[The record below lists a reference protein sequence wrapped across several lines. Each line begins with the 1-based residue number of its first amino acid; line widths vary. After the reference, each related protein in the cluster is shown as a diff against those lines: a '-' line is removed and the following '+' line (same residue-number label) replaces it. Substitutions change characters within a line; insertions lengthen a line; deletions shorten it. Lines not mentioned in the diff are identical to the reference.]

1 MKNFIMFLSLIFIV
15 IYITACNEN
24 KIETPTDI
32 ENASSIRT
40 VKKGLNYPWEII
52 WGKDDHIWMTERNGK
67 ISRIDPENGNA
78 TFSFTI
84 NDVEA
89 RNEGGLLGM
98 ALHPDFEKNGLL
110 YVVYNYNRSGS
121 HLEKLVRYH
130 YANNKLNDPVV
141 LFDNIIGST
150 NHNGSRLWITN
161 EANPKI
167 FMTTGDAFDQSL
179 SQPTTTRN
187 GKVLRLNIDGSIPA
201 DNPFPNNPV
210 WSYGHRNPQGLVM
223 VNNKLYAS
231 EHGPSVEDEVNIIE
245 KGAKC

>member
-1 MKNFIMFLSLIFIV
+1 MNMKNKCTIIISFVTLLCV
-15 IYITACNEN
+15 TCNDN
-24 KIETPTDI
+24 KSQSPIQSQSEINTSD
-32 ENASSIRT
+32 AAIRL
-40 VKKGLNYPWEII
+40 VKTGLNYPWEII
-52 WGKDDHIWMTERNGK
+52 WGKDNNIWMTERDGK
-67 ISRIDPENGNA
+67 ISRIDPATGNA

-110 YVVYNYNRSGS
+110 YVVYNYNRSGT

-130 YANNKLNDPVV
+130 YANNTLNNPAV

-167 FMTTGDAFDQSL
+167 FMTT
-179 SQPTTTRN
+179 
-187 GKVLRLNIDGSIPA
+187 
-201 DNPFPNNPV
+201 
-210 WSYGHRNPQGLVM
+210 
-223 VNNKLYAS
+223 
-231 EHGPSVEDEVNIIE
+231 
-245 KGAKC
+245 